1 MVESDKKI
9 EVDTDKALKIVV
21 ELSVSKIREK
31 TILTIDF
38 HQKAHMQSKLIKN
51 GKETEIPLS
60 IIVKLSHLH
69 MFVCIRK

>member
-38 HQKAHMQSKLIKN
+38 HQKPTCKAN
-51 GKETEIPLS
+51 
-60 IIVKLSHLH
+60 
-69 MFVCIRK
+69 